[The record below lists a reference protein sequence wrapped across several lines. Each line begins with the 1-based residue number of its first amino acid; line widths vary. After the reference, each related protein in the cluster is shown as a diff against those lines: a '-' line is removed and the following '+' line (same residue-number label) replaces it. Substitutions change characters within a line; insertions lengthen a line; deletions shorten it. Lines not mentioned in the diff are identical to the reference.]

1 MKIKKALLALTIA
14 CLLTACQPTPVE
26 KHFNVK
32 YLFGEWVEGTK
43 HNKYA
48 EDGTG
53 TYWDTGDDVS
63 EEEATSFEWMLTY
76 DTLKVNHILWNGAIT
91 PKNYI
96 VTALDSIQLD
106 HYDLFSGQS
115 HHYTKVTVP

>member
-1 MKIKKALLALTIA
+1 MALTIA